1 MTEAIRL
8 AKRLAQQFG
17 CSRSQ
22 AEHYIEGGWV
32 TVDGAVVED
41 PAFHAAPEQT
51 VTLLPGAVAEAVPQ
65 VTILLHKPSG
75 IAADAGSD
83 QAGLLNLL
91 TPESRSGADDSRI
104 RLLRRHRKD
113 LQLGAGLGANA
124 SGLVVLSQEWRVM
137 RKLKED
143 VQRIEHE
150 YIVDVDGEIS
160 PAILALLVSEAE
172 RRGRASIKLSRQNEQ
187 RLRFAMKNLLYG
199 AIGAFGAIEG
209 ICAVAGIRPLA
220 VRRIRI
226 GRVALAGLMPGEW
239 RFLKDSEKF

>member
-32 TVDGAVVED
+32 TVDGTVVED
-41 PAFHAAPEQT
+41 PAFRAAPEQT
-51 VTLLPGAVAEAVPQ
+51 VNLLPGAVAEGVPP
-65 VTILLHKPSG
+65 VTLLLHKPSG
-75 IAADAGSD
+75 IAADPGGD
-83 QAGLLNLL
+83 QAALLSLV
-91 TPESRSGADDSRI
+91 TPENRSGSDDSRVG
-104 RLLRRHRKD
+104 LLRRHRKD
-113 LQLGAGLGANA
+113 LQLGAGLEADA
-124 SGLVVLSQEWRVM
+124 SGLVVLSQEWHVM

-143 VQRIEHE
+143 AERIEHE

-160 PAILALLVSEAE
+160 PAILALLVREAE
-172 RRGRASIKLSRQNEQ
+172 RRGGSSIKLSRQSEQ
-187 RLRFAMKNLLYG
+187 RLRFAMKKMPYA
-199 AIGAFGAIEG
+199 AIGD

-220 VRRIRI
+220 IRRIRI